1 MPDFLLP
8 DLGEGLA
15 EAEVIAWR
23 VKPGDHVAVD
33 QVIAEVETA
42 KAVVEVPVPYAGVVS
57 ALHAEAGGVI
67 SVGQPLITVTANEE
81 AGFREPGVVVPEQIA
96 SMVDRGASGGGPD
109 AAGNAP
115 ADRADAGRADA
126 GRDEAD
132 GEDAGGDE
140 ASGDEASGSVL
151 IGYGTTAA
159 PARSGRRGRR
169 RGAVSAS
176 STGAPPASAPPV
188 RPARSAGLAA
198 PEAPPA
204 AASAAPPAAAS
215 ASSVD
220 APGRH
225 PRVAV
230 ISPLVRKEARDAG
243 LDLTS
248 LAGTGPTGVISR
260 EDVRQAIAERTAS
273 AASAEGAATGGA
285 GHLQPQLRPVPA
297 SAGDGVGT
305 DAGVLGTETGVRRIP
320 LRGARRAMADK
331 LSRSRREIPEATV
344 WVDVDATGLVE
355 TRRALNAADPARPV
369 SLLALLARFTI
380 LGLRRYPE
388 LNARVEQDEIVVLE
402 RVNLGFAAQTEH
414 GLVVPVVPDA
424 HRLTTRELSA
434 RLGERTT
441 AARERRLAPAD
452 LAGGTFTVNNYGVFG
467 VDGSAAIINH
477 PEVAILGMGRVIDR
491 PWVVNG
497 ELTVRK
503 VAELTLAFDHRAC
516 DGGTAGGFLRYVA
529 DCIESPTTAL
539 GDL

>member
-1 MPDFLLP
+1 VPDFRLP
-8 DLGEGLA
+8 DLGEGLE

-42 KAVVEVPVPYAGVVS
+42 KAVVEVPVPYAGVVT
-57 ALHAEAGGVI
+57 ALHAEPGGVV
-67 SVGQPLITVTANEE
+67 SVGQPLITVTADSAAGDEG
-81 AGFREPGVVVPEQIA
+81 AGFREPGVVVPEQVPSTA
-96 SMVDRGASGGGPD
+96 DQNASGGGPGSAGD
-109 AAGNAP
+109 ASVG
-115 ADRADAGRADA
+115 RAEAGRAEA
-126 GRDEAD
+126 GRE
-132 GEDAGGDE
+132 E
-140 ASGDEASGSVL
+140 SSGSVL

-169 RGAVSAS
+169 RGAGSAPALS
-176 STGAPPASAPPV
+176 APPAL
-188 RPARSAGLAA
+188 PARPGGLVA
-198 PEAPPA
+198 PDAPPPA
-204 AASAAPPAAAS
+204 ALASPG
-215 ASSVD
+215 D

-230 ISPLVRKEARDAG
+230 ISPLVRKQAREAG
-243 LDLTS
+243 LDLAS
-248 LAGTGPTGVISR
+248 LAGTGPAGMISR
-260 EDVRQAIAERTAS
+260 EDVRQAIAQCADG
-273 AASAEGAATGGA
+273 AKGAEGAEGA
-285 GHLQPQLRPVPA
+285 EGQQPQLRPVPA
-297 SAGDGVGT
+297 ASSDAVGT
-305 DAGVLGTETGVRRIP
+305 GAGVRRIP

-355 TRRALNAADPARPV
+355 ARRALNAADPARPV

-388 LNARVEQDEIVVLE
+388 LNARIEQDEIVVPE
-402 RVNLGFAAQTEH
+402 WVNLGFAAQTEH
-414 GLVVPVVPDA
+414 GLVVPVVRDA
-424 HRLTTRELSA
+424 HRLTTRDLSA
-434 RLGERTT
+434 RLAEQTG

-452 LAGGTFTVNNYGVFG
+452 LADGTFTVNNYGVFG